1 MLPWWEQCKLPLR
14 ATEVFL
20 NNLIILI
27 LSQKE
32 NTAINLKQCIAKIK
46 AAFAAEFNP
55 YVTIKKAGCKKKTR
69 NQKPALSNCH
79 IVKFIHFILTSLSNL
94 KVVQQLSFELP
105 KP

>member
-1 MLPWWEQCKLPLR
+1 MLPWWGQCKLPLR

-55 YVTIKKAGCKKKTR
+55 YVTIKKAGRKKKNVG
-69 NQKPALSNCH
+69 NQSLLSLTA
-79 IVKFIHFILTSLSNL
+79 IL
-94 KVVQQLSFELP
+94 
-105 KP
+105 